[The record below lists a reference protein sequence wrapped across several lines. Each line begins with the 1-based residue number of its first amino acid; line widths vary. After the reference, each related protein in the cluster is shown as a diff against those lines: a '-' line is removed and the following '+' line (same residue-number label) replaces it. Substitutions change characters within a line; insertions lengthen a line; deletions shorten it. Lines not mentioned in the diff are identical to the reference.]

1 MKDAQLLV
9 DRLQLKNSEINGQ
22 KLDLDVIMADHPSTG
37 RYRVM
42 VMQATTRLLAKRGAR
57 TNIAK
62 QNVKR
67 RRAPGEK

>member
-22 KLDLDVIMADHPSTG
+22 KLDLNEIMKDHPSSG
-37 RYRVM
+37 RFRVM
-42 VMQATTRLLAKRGAR
+42 VMQAATRLLAKRGAR